1 MPLSDIANVT
11 IRLETGGISQVGF
24 GTAMVLGYSMSGWT
38 ERTRTYSSMT
48 GVAADFAATTPEYKA
63 ANAYFAQ
70 QPHPEQL
77 VIGRGTLKPTMAFK
91 VTVAA
96 VNNSQKYSVNL
107 NGTQFDYTSDGTAT
121 NDEIILGLQT
131 AITAAATAAGFTA
144 AVAGVAPA
152 TYLTVTGA
160 AAGNWCSFFVT
171 DPGLL
176 TLLQTTTNPGIAT
189 DLDAIV
195 VENDDW
201 YALITLYNASACVL
215 AAAAWAE
222 SKLKIY
228 AAQVTDSEIAT
239 VAESIATDIADA
251 LKTAA
256 YFRTLDIYHPEN
268 GQFVDAALL
277 GRLLPYQPGSETW
290 RGKPLAGISA
300 MGFTPPYKMSETYR
314 TNIKAKKCN
323 YYYTLAGRNITA
335 EGVVASGEW
344 IDTIRGRDWLQVRLQ
359 EDVSLAV
366 LNSAKVPYTDPGIA
380 KLDNAIRGRLQ
391 IAVEVGF
398 LAPGFTV
405 VVPTAASQAPADRAA
420 RILRGYSFNAQ
431 IAGAIHLVYITG
443 SLTS

>member
-24 GTAMVLGYSMSGWT
+24 GTAMILGYSMTGWT
-38 ERTRTYSSMT
+38 ERSRTYTSIQ
-48 GVAADFAATTPEYKA
+48 GVATDFAATTPEYKA

-70 QPHPEQL
+70 TPHPEKL
-77 VIGRGTLKPTMAFK
+77 VIGRGTLKPTMIFK
-91 VTVAA
+91 VTVGQ
-96 VNNSQKYSVNL
+96 VLNSQKYSVNL

-131 AITAAATAAGFTA
+131 AVTAAATAAGFTA
-144 AVAGVAPA
+144 AVGGVAPS
-152 TYLTVTGA
+152 TFLTVTGA

-201 YALITLYNASACVL
+201 YALLTLYNSSACVL

-222 SKLKIY
+222 SKLKVY
-228 AAQVTDSEIAT
+228 CPQLTDSEIAT
-239 VAESIATDIADA
+239 VAESIATDVADA
-251 LKTAA
+251 LKTAS
-256 YFRTLDIYHPEN
+256 YFRTLPFYHPEN
-268 GQFVDAALL
+268 GQFADAAFL
-277 GRLLPYQPGSETW
+277 GRLLPYSPGSETW
-290 RGKPLAGISA
+290 RGKTLGGISA
-300 MGFTPPYKMSETYR
+300 LGPTVPYKMTETWR
-314 TNIKAKKCN
+314 TNIKAKNCN

-335 EGVVASGEW
+335 EGVVSAGEW
-344 IDTIRGRDWLQVRLQ
+344 IDTIRGRDWLQVRMQ
-359 EDVSLAV
+359 EDVTLAV
-366 LNSAKVPYTDPGIA
+366 INAAKVPYTDPGIA
-380 KLDNAIRGRLQ
+380 KIDNVIRARLQ
-391 IAVEVGF
+391 LAIEAGF
-398 LAPGFTV
+398 LASFTV
-405 VVPTAASQAPADRAA
+405 VVPTAAAQTLADRAA

-443 SLTS
+443 SLSS

>member
-24 GTAMVLGYSMSGWT
+24 GTAMILGYSMSGWT

-160 AAGNWCSFFVT
+160 VAGNWCSFFVT

-201 YALITLYNASACVL
+201 YALLTLYNSSACVL

-222 SKLKIY
+222 SKLKVY
-228 AAQVTDSEIAT
+228 CPQLTDSEIAT
-239 VAESIATDIADA
+239 VAESIATDVADA
-251 LKTAA
+251 LKTAS
-256 YFRTLDIYHPEN
+256 YFRTLPFYHPEN
-268 GQFVDAALL
+268 GQFEDAATL
-277 GRLLPYQPGSETW
+277 GRMLPYSPGSETW
-290 RGKPLAGISA
+290 RGKTLGGISA
-300 MGFTPPYKMSETYR
+300 LGPTVPYKMTETWR
-314 TNIKAKKCN
+314 TNIKAKNCN
-323 YYYTLAGRNITA
+323 YYYTLHGRNITA

-344 IDTIRGRDWLQVRLQ
+344 IDTIRGRDWLQVRMQ
-359 EDVSLAV
+359 EDVALAV
-366 LNSAKVPYTDPGIA
+366 INAAKVPYTDPGIA
-380 KLDNAIRGRLQ
+380 KIDNVIRARLQ
-391 IAVEVGF
+391 LAIEAGF
-398 LAPGFTV
+398 LASFTV
-405 VVPTAASQAPADRAA
+405 VVPTAASQTLADRAA

-443 SLTS
+443 SLSS

>member
-24 GTAMVLGYSMSGWT
+24 GTAMILGYSMSGWT

-48 GVAADFAATTPEYKA
+48 GVAADFATTTPEYKA

-160 AAGNWCSFFVT
+160 VAGNWCSFFVT

-201 YALITLYNASACVL
+201 YALLTLYNSSACVL

-222 SKLKIY
+222 SKLKVY
-228 AAQVTDSEIAT
+228 CPQLTDSEIAT
-239 VAESIATDIADA
+239 VAESIATDVADA
-251 LKTAA
+251 LKTAS
-256 YFRTLDIYHPEN
+256 YFRTLPFYHPEN
-268 GQFVDAALL
+268 GQFEDAATL
-277 GRLLPYQPGSETW
+277 GRMLPYSPGSETW
-290 RGKPLAGISA
+290 RGKTLGGISA
-300 MGFTPPYKMSETYR
+300 LGPTVPYKMTETWR
-314 TNIKAKKCN
+314 TNIKAKNCN
-323 YYYTLAGRNITA
+323 YYYTLHGRNITA

-344 IDTIRGRDWLQVRLQ
+344 IDTIRGRDWLQVRMQ
-359 EDVSLAV
+359 EDVALAV
-366 LNSAKVPYTDPGIA
+366 INAAKVPYTDPGIA
-380 KLDNAIRGRLQ
+380 KIDNVIRARLQ
-391 IAVEVGF
+391 LAIEAGF
-398 LAPGFTV
+398 LASFTV
-405 VVPTAASQAPADRAA
+405 VVPTAASQTLADRAA

-443 SLTS
+443 SLSS

>member
-24 GTAMVLGYSMSGWT
+24 GTAMILGYSMSGWT

-160 AAGNWCSFFVT
+160 VAGNWCSFFVT

-201 YALITLYNASACVL
+201 YALLTLYNSSACVL

-222 SKLKIY
+222 SKLKVY
-228 AAQVTDSEIAT
+228 CPQLTDSEIAT
-239 VAESIATDIADA
+239 VAESIATDVADA
-251 LKTAA
+251 LKTAS
-256 YFRTLDIYHPEN
+256 YFRTLPFYHPEN
-268 GQFVDAALL
+268 GQFEDAATL
-277 GRLLPYQPGSETW
+277 GRMLPYSPGSETW
-290 RGKPLAGISA
+290 RGKTLGGISA
-300 MGFTPPYKMSETYR
+300 LGPTVPYKMTETWR
-314 TNIKAKKCN
+314 TNIKAKNCN
-323 YYYTLAGRNITA
+323 YYYTRHGRNITA

-344 IDTIRGRDWLQVRLQ
+344 IDTIRGRDWLQVRMQ
-359 EDVSLAV
+359 EDVALAV
-366 LNSAKVPYTDPGIA
+366 INAAKVPYTDPGIA
-380 KLDNAIRGRLQ
+380 KIDNVIRARLQ
-391 IAVEVGF
+391 LAIEAGF
-398 LAPGFTV
+398 LASFTV
-405 VVPTAASQAPADRAA
+405 VVPTAASQTLADRAA

-443 SLTS
+443 SLSS

>member
-24 GTAMVLGYSMSGWT
+24 GTAMILGYSMSGWT
-38 ERTRTYSSMT
+38 ERSRTYSSMT

-91 VTVAA
+91 VTVGQ

-131 AITAAATAAGFTA
+131 AINAAATAAGFTA
-144 AVAGVAPA
+144 AVGGVAPS

-176 TLLQTTTNPGIAT
+176 TLLQTTTNPGIST
-189 DLDAIV
+189 DLDAII

-201 YALITLYNASACVL
+201 YALLTLFNSSACVL

-239 VAESIATDIADA
+239 VAENIATDIADA

-268 GQFVDAALL
+268 GQFADAAFF
-277 GRLLPYQPGSETW
+277 GSLLPYSPGSETW

-300 MGFTPPYKMSETYR
+300 LGPTVPYKMTETYR
-314 TNIKAKKCN
+314 TNIKAKNCN

-335 EGVVASGEW
+335 EGVVSSAEW
-344 IDTIRGRDWLQVRLQ
+344 IDTIRGRDWLQVRMQ
-359 EDVSLAV
+359 EDVALAV
-366 LNSAKVPYTDPGIA
+366 INAAKVPYTDPGIA
-380 KLDNAIRGRLQ
+380 KIDNVIRARLQ
-391 IAVEVGF
+391 LAIEAGF
-398 LAPGFTV
+398 LASFTV

>member
-24 GTAMVLGYSMSGWT
+24 GTAMILGYSMSGWT

-176 TLLQTTTNPGIAT
+176 TLLQTTTNPGVAT

-201 YALITLYNASACVL
+201 YALLTLFNSSACVL
-215 AAAAWAE
+215 AAAECAE
-222 SKLKIY
+222 SKLNIY

-251 LKTAA
+251 LKTAS
-256 YFRTLDIYHPEN
+256 YFRTLAMYHPEN
-268 GQFVDAALL
+268 GQFADAAFL
-277 GRLLPYQPGSETW
+277 GRLLPYSPGSETW
-290 RGKPLAGISA
+290 RGKTLGGISA
-300 MGFTPPYKMSETYR
+300 LGPTVPYKMTETWR
-314 TNIKAKKCN
+314 TNIKAKNCN

-335 EGVVASGEW
+335 EGVVSAGEW
-344 IDTIRGRDWLQVRLQ
+344 IDTIRGRDWLQVRMQ
-359 EDVSLAV
+359 EDVTLAV
-366 LNSAKVPYTDPGIA
+366 INAAKVPYTDPGIA
-380 KLDNAIRGRLQ
+380 KIDNVIRARLQ
-391 IAVEVGF
+391 LAIEAGF
-398 LAPGFTV
+398 LASFTV
-405 VVPTAASQAPADRAA
+405 VVPTAAAQTLADRAA

-443 SLTS
+443 SLSS

>member
-24 GTAMVLGYSMSGWT
+24 GTAMILGYSMSGWT

-160 AAGNWCSFFVT
+160 VAGNWCSFFVT

-201 YALITLYNASACVL
+201 YALLTLYNSSACVL

-222 SKLKIY
+222 SKLKVY
-228 AAQVTDSEIAT
+228 CPQLTDSEIAT
-239 VAESIATDIADA
+239 VAESIATDVADA
-251 LKTAA
+251 LKTAS
-256 YFRTLDIYHPEN
+256 YFRTLPFYHPEN
-268 GQFVDAALL
+268 GQFEDAATL
-277 GRLLPYQPGSETW
+277 GRMLPYSPGSETW
-290 RGKPLAGISA
+290 RGKTLGGISA
-300 MGFTPPYKMSETYR
+300 LGPTVPYKMTETWR
-314 TNIKAKKCN
+314 TNIKAKNCN

-335 EGVVASGEW
+335 EGVVSAGEW
-344 IDTIRGRDWLQVRLQ
+344 IDTIRGRDWLQVRMQ
-359 EDVSLAV
+359 EDVALAV
-366 LNSAKVPYTDPGIA
+366 INAAKVPYTDPGIA
-380 KLDNAIRGRLQ
+380 KIDNVIRARLQ
-391 IAVEVGF
+391 LAIEAGF
-398 LAPGFTV
+398 LASFTV
-405 VVPTAASQAPADRAA
+405 VVPTAASQTLADRAA

-443 SLTS
+443 SLSS